1 MAVEQRRQFP
11 RVKITEQAVA
21 VNDRGLQLGK
31 VKEVGAGG
39 MMITAASQEALM
51 LMPVGRKLRIN
62 VIEPGSKTT
71 TPLTVE
77 ILYVRNNDV
86 GVKFTTPSGE

>member
-1 MAVEQRRQFP
+1 MTLDQRQFP
-11 RVKITEQAVA
+11 RFKITEQAVA

-39 MMITAASQEALM
+39 MTIVASNDEALL
-51 LMPVGRKLRIN
+51 LMPVGRKMRVN

-71 TPLTVE
+71 TTVNVE
-77 ILYVRNNDV
+77 VLYTRKREV
-86 GVKFTTPSGE
+86 GVKFAAADAEK

>member
-1 MAVEQRRQFP
+1 MGMEQRQFT

-21 VNDRGLQLGK
+21 VDDRGLQLGK

-39 MMITAASQEALM
+39 MMLAEVSQEALM

-62 VIEPGSKTT
+62 IIEPDTRTT
-71 TPLTVE
+71 TPLNVE
-77 ILYVRNNDV
+77 VLYIRDDNV
-86 GVKFTTPSGE
+86 GVKFTSPIAEK

>member
-1 MAVEQRRQFP
+1 MGMEQRQFT

-39 MMITAASQEALM
+39 MMLAEVSQEALM

-62 VIEPGSKTT
+62 IIEPDTRTT
-71 TPLTVE
+71 TPLNVE
-77 ILYVRNNDV
+77 VLYIRDDNV
-86 GVKFTTPSGE
+86 GVKFTSPIAEK

>member
-1 MAVEQRRQFP
+1 MAVQQRRQFP
-11 RVKITEQAVA
+11 RVKVTENTVA

-39 MMITAASQEALM
+39 MMITAASEEALM
-51 LMPVGRKLRIN
+51 LMPVGRKMRIN
-62 VIEPGSKTT
+62 VIEPGTKTT

-77 ILYVRNNDV
+77 VLYVRNNDV
-86 GVKFTTPSGE
+86 GVKFTAPGGK